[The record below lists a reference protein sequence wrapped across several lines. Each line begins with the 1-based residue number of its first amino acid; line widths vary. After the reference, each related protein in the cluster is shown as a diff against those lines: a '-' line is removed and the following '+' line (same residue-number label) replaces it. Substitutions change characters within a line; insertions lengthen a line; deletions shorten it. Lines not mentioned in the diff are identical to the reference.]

1 MVIDVMSPQTAG
13 QRNVTSMNSVCSTM
27 HLCISLS
34 PMAVD
39 IKSVKSCPKKVK
51 RRLNLNAIQAN
62 AAGRF
67 LVKCEVFSWK
77 IFLKV
82 YQTNFIRTQNLN
94 FHTPSML
101 SQISEIF
108 TLKIAEVEK
117 YFLEMVGNK
126 NFKIKRIYLLLPLLS
141 LFL

>member
-1 MVIDVMSPQTAG
+1 
-13 QRNVTSMNSVCSTM
+13 MNSVCSTM

-67 LVKCEVFSWK
+67 LVKCEVFSGK

-82 YQTNFIRTQNLN
+82 YQTNKTSFEHKIWILIHLR
-94 FHTPSML
+94 FHGRYLESL
-101 SQISEIF
+101 LFQGL
-108 TLKIAEVEK
+108 LKVEN
-117 YFLEMVGNK
+117 YFLKFKRFYFILSSLLITSLLKCLVKLWFYYYSIIVG
-126 NFKIKRIYLLLPLLS
+126 IDR
-141 LFL
+141 